1 VTGTRDGAERVVRV
15 GPDDALDA
23 VVDDPAAGGT
33 YVLLFELSSSA
44 SVEVGALG
52 RFDLPAGSYAY
63 VGSAFGPG
71 GFGRAERHRRHLA
84 GDDRTV
90 HWHIDS
96 LTTRR
101 EASFVAALLLPAV
114 AVECAVARRLPPG
127 PIDGFGSSDC
137 ACPSHLSAA
146 SVAVAEQCVT
156 AVLDADRSV

>member
-1 VTGTRDGAERVVRV
+1 MTGRRDGAGRVVRFD
-15 GPDDALDA
+15 PDDALDA
-23 VVDDPAAGGT
+23 VVDDPATGGT
-33 YVLLFELSSSA
+33 YVLLFELSSSVSA
-44 SVEVGALG
+44 EVGALG

-71 GFGRAERHRRHLA
+71 GFARAERHRRHLA

-96 LTTRR
+96 LTTKH

-114 AVECAVARRLPPG
+114 DAECALARRLPPG

-137 ACPSHLSAA
+137 VCPSHLSAA

-156 AVLDADRSV
+156 AVLDADRSG